1 MAKKKTIISW
11 VLPSIIC
18 IIFILCAAVGM
29 LIYPE
34 AFHKFFSV
42 SRLFREIP
50 PVAPHKSYYWDVEAY
65 AEMAINPTCKAF
77 YPLWPFLIR
86 NIFHPQ
92 TIEQAA
98 HCFLVS
104 ATFLF
109 FISTFLF
116 FWLLQIALQSFY
128 LAFLLGLAYA
138 INPMAIFRV
147 IGYTES
153 LFTFFSIFFIWICLS
168 QLKINENLKLSFL
181 FFITFLMSLT
191 RPILIQIFF
200 STTAAMFTI
209 SIWESYSSK
218 KNYTSNI
225 LTNLQKFQ
233 HELKLSLTI
242 WISALLGYAAYGSFC
257 LKNRGDFFAPFHDQ
271 SHWGK
276 SFGLHLELLFFPKTL
291 LIDLLGLY
299 LPLIILCLSLTFVY
313 LKLIQP
319 ELHIFVPKFRLWW
332 NILFLYP
339 PLLLFWY
346 LFNYLRVN
354 KNKLHNSFKALTLS
368 NHSQNLAKSY
378 IFWVCIYFTVA
389 HSAIIF
395 LTQGSLFSLG
405 RYVFAMPFLFV
416 AIGYLYRC
424 IPGKTKYN
432 NLFCLILISAIM
444 LIQQWV
450 RYGQDKWL
458 G

>member
-1 MAKKKTIISW
+1 MAKKKSIISW
-11 VLPSIIC
+11 VLPLIIC
-18 IIFILCAAVGM
+18 IVFILCAVAGM

-34 AFHKFFSV
+34 AFHKFFSA

-98 HCFLVS
+98 HYFLVS
-104 ATFLF
+104 ATILF
-109 FISTFLF
+109 FICTFLF
-116 FWLLQIALQSFY
+116 FWLLHTALKSFY
-128 LAFLLGLAYA
+128 LAFILSLAYA

-153 LFTFFSIFFIWICLS
+153 LFTFFSIFFIWICLPK
-168 QLKINENLKLSFL
+168 LNINHNFKLLFL
-181 FFITFLMSLT
+181 FVVTFLMSLT
-191 RPILIQIFF
+191 RPILVQTLF
-200 STTAAMFTI
+200 STTAAIFTI
-209 SIWESYSSK
+209 TIWKCIQLEKYSI
-218 KNYTSNI
+218 SNV
-225 LTNLQKFQ
+225 LRNLQRYR
-233 HELKLSLTI
+233 HELKLTI
-242 WISALLGYAAYGSFC
+242 TVWISALLGYAVYGIFC
-257 LKNRGDFFAPFHDQ
+257 WHTRGDFLAPFHDQ
-271 SHWGK
+271 SDWGK
-276 SFGLHLELLFFPKTL
+276 SFGLHLELLFIPKSL

-299 LPLIILCLSLTFVY
+299 FPLIVLFLSLTFVY
-313 LKLIQP
+313 LKVIQP
-319 ELHIFVPKFRLWW
+319 EPYIVVPKFRIWL

-339 PLLLFWY
+339 PLLIVGY
-346 LFNYLRVN
+346 LFNFVKAN
-354 KNKLHNSFKALTLS
+354 KNKSQSNFKLS
-368 NHSQNLAKSY
+368 NYAHSLGKNY
-378 IFWVCIYFTVA
+378 IFWFCIYFTVA
-389 HSAIIF
+389 HSLIVF

-432 NLFCLILISAIM
+432 TLFCLISLSAIV

-450 RYGQDKWL
+450 RYGQDNWL